1 MYIAEMLTDDI
12 DMNYL
17 ESSLKWLN
25 LNQYKKKSGQ
35 PLITQAIVY
44 SVTIPLPPLPEQRR
58 IAAVLNAI
66 QEAIAAQEDVIAAA
80 RQLKRSLMQ
89 RLFTVGPYRE
99 PAETQETEIGEIP
112 AHWEVVELG
121 SVLAETQYG
130 MNLRAELQGTYPNSA
145 HEQFG

>member
-1 MYIAEMLTDDI
+1 MSLPRCEQLADI
-12 DMNYL
+12 NVSVPSLPGSTLAMQ
-17 ESSLKWLN
+17 SLKRWRAPPVSSEYQN
-25 LNQYKKKSGQ
+25 CVFKT
-35 PLITQAIVY
+35 P
-44 SVTIPLPPLPEQRR
+44 IPLPPLPEQRR

-121 SVLAETQYG
+121 RCTG
-130 MNLRAELQGTYPNSA
+130 
-145 HEQFG
+145 